1 MKLLTIPIFLL
12 GFLLTVCA
20 VTPSTIMAQTPAPAL
35 LAPGSISPDFTL
47 PDLDGIHH
55 SLGQYLADGKIVVL
69 EWFNPD
75 CPFVMKHHKNNRTMS
90 ETYARSKDHGIV
102 WLAINS
108 GAPGLQGHGMERNQ
122 RAHKEYRMQ
131 YPLLLDPTGRVGKQY
146 GARTSPHM
154 FVILPDGKVAY
165 NGAIDDDRSVHQL
178 GKTNHVMEALEAV
191 AAGKTVTTAETRPYG
206 CSVKY
211 AD

>member
-1 MKLLTIPIFLL
+1 MKHATNTTFLL
-12 GFLLTVCA
+12 GTLLLVSLAGAPTA
-20 VTPSTIMAQTPAPAL
+20 DAQTPPPVLITPGTTAPDIAL
-35 LAPGSISPDFTL
+35 Q
-47 PDLDGIHH
+47 DLEGLHH
-55 SLGQYLADGKIVVL
+55 SLGDYLADGKIVVL

-75 CPFVMKHHKNNRTMS
+75 CPFVIKHHKNNRTMA
-90 ETYARSKDHGIV
+90 ETYARFQDHGVV

-108 GAPGLQGHGMERNQ
+108 GAPGLQGHGLERNQ
-122 RAHKEYRMQ
+122 RAHREYSMQ
-131 YPLLLDPTGRVGKQY
+131 YPVLLDPTGRVGKQY

-154 FVILPDGKVAY
+154 FVITPDGIVVY

-191 AAGKTVTTAETRPYG
+191 VAGRPVATAETRPYG

-211 AD
+211 AP